1 VTVGFRVALV
11 AVAMLGVVWLA
22 SGLGPVRDERNGV
35 AALRGGDGR
44 PGPQQVARA
53 YRLLER
59 SAAHTRSTEP
69 DVRLAQLDAFTGR
82 PDRAVRRLK
91 RVVGR
96 EPANLEAQILL
107 AQTARTVD
115 PGVAERARRR
125 ARALSP
131 PVPADR

>member
-1 VTVGFRVALV
+1 VTVGFRVVLV
-11 AVAMLGVVWLA
+11 VAAMLGVVRLTSA
-22 SGLGPVRDERNGV
+22 LGPVHDERDGV

-44 PGPQQVARA
+44 PRPQQVARA

-69 DVRLAQLDAFTGR
+69 DVRLSQLDAFTGR

-91 RVVGR
+91 GVVGR

-107 AQTARTVD
+107 AQIARSVD
-115 PGVAERARRR
+115 PRLAEHARRR
-125 ARALSP
+125 VLALSP
-131 PVPADR
+131 PVR